1 MSQLEDGRSDLDAP
15 SKSSRSSFLCDHKRV
30 LQGGQKDQLLDF
42 LGCLLT
48 TNLKFI
54 MYASNMIDLKLK
66 VAFPVV
72 PDWLQGWRDGWR
84 DDLNK
89 RTEYRLTIKASSES
103 FIVTIPRWKLDQIR
117 SCRLKTSL
125 PPNLT
130 VVSSFA
136 IMVGKMNLCP
146 PCQLF
151 P

>member
-1 MSQLEDGRSDLDAP
+1 MHP
-15 SKSSRSSFLCDHKRV
+15 KSSRGSFLCDHKRV
-30 LQGGQKDQLLDF
+30 LQGGSKRPIIGYFEMSVDHKSKIHNV
-42 LGCLLT
+42 CIS
-48 TNLKFI
+48 K
-54 MYASNMIDLKLK
+54 MIYLKLK

-103 FIVTIPRWKLDQIR
+103 FIETIPRWKLDQIR

-125 PPNLT
+125 PPNPT